1 MTKMTRRQMSIA
13 YWGNLVQKDIA
24 AGKSLSTIKW
34 ELRYVVEHSEV
45 LGVSD
50 IETIIEVGQG
60 RRCA

>member
-1 MTKMTRRQMSIA
+1 MTKITRRQMSIA
-13 YWGNLVQKDIA
+13 FWVKLPQKDIA
-24 AGKSLSTIKW
+24 AGKSLAAIRFD
-34 ELRYVVEHSEV
+34 LRYVVEVSEV